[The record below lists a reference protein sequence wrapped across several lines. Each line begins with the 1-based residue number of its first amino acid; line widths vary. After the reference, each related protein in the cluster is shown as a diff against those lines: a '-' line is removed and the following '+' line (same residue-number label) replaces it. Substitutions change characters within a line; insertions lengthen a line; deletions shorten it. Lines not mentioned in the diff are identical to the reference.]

1 MNSIDIAV
9 LVVSILLVILLVL
22 FLALKGRK
30 GSCAY
35 CRHAS
40 GKKLLKAYKK
50 RYSGHDCC
58 KK

>member
-1 MNSIDIAV
+1 MNPIDIAV
-9 LVVSILLVILLVL
+9 LVVSILLVVLLVL
-22 FLALKGRK
+22 FLAFKGRK
-30 GSCAY
+30 ESCAY

>member
-1 MNSIDIAV
+1 MNLVDIAV
-9 LVVSILLVILLVL
+9 FVVSILLVVLLVL
-22 FLALKGRK
+22 FLTFKGRK

-50 RYSGHDCC
+50 RYSNHDCC